1 MSVAK
6 PTCPGPLDRAADGCV
21 GKLSGMRSTLAK
33 AGRILNRVT
42 ASVLIL
48 QLLAMVTMTLVESLR
63 KKKRKLRRFP
73 ITHNAPVP
81 VQRDEVT
88 IYTYGEYLYEAM
100 LEAIDSAREHVYF
113 ESYIWKGDDVG
124 QQFVDALNRA
134 AERGVAVYAIWDG
147 FANLVVPPKFY
158 RGISKKVNTLLYPVL
173 PVPWR
178 PKTWGRDHRK
188 LLCVDGEVGFIGG
201 YNIGDLYATGWR
213 DTHARVTG
221 PEAAELDNAFIDFWN
236 QNLGRRRKAIT
247 DNPQRTWANHL
258 LVHRNTPRIQVY
270 PIRNMYL
277 EAIDRAQE
285 RIWLTHAYLLPDD
298 DFVAALREAAN
309 RGVDVRIIIPQR
321 SNHVV
326 ADWLSRGFYDQLLRS
341 GIRLF
346 LYQDAM
352 VHAKTGTIDGHWSTI
367 GTANLDRL
375 SLWGNYEI
383 NLEVTDSDFAAQMES
398 IYATDLSNCIELNE
412 DRWRSRSWVAKG
424 TEMFLSPWRP
434 FF

>member
-1 MSVAK
+1 
-6 PTCPGPLDRAADGCV
+6 
-21 GKLSGMRSTLAK
+21 MRSSLAK
-33 AGRILNRVT
+33 VGRVLNRIM

-48 QLLAMVTMTLVESLR
+48 QLLAMATMTLVESLR
-63 KKKRKLRRFP
+63 RKKRKLRKFP
-73 ITHNAPVP
+73 VTRNDAVP

-88 IYTYGEYLYEAM
+88 VYTYGEYLYEAM
-100 LEAIDSAREHVYF
+100 LEAIEGAQHHVYF
-113 ESYIWKGDDVG
+113 ESYIWKSDEMG
-124 QQFVDALNRA
+124 QKFVDALNRA
-134 AERGVAVYAIWDG
+134 ADRGVDVYAVWDG
-147 FANLVVPPKFY
+147 FGNLVVSPKFY
-158 RGISKKVNTLLYPVL
+158 RGISKKVHTLSYPVF

-178 PKTWGRDHRK
+178 PKTWGHNHRK
-188 LLCVDGEVGFIGG
+188 LLCVDGEIGFIGG

-213 DTHARVTG
+213 DTHARIVG

-236 QNLGRRRKAIT
+236 QNLGRHRKAIT
-247 DNPQRTWANHL
+247 DNPARTWANHL
-258 LVHRNTPRIQVY
+258 LLHRNTPRIQVY

-298 DFVAALREAAN
+298 DFAAALREAAH

-321 SNHVV
+321 SNHIV

-346 LYQDAM
+346 LYQGAM
-352 VHAKTGTIDGHWSTI
+352 VHAKTGTIDGHWATI

-375 SLWGNYEI
+375 SLMGNYEI
-383 NLEVTDSDFAAQMES
+383 NLEVTDEDMAAQMEQ
-398 IYATDLSNCIELNE
+398 IYRTDLSNCIELNE
-412 DRWRSRSWVAKG
+412 ERWRARSWIAKA
-424 TEMFLSPWRP
+424 TEAFLSPWRP